1 MRIILIFLFT
11 AVLMIAGC
19 SRQHIS
25 DNPVY
30 YIDPGKGDDSN
41 SGKSPSK
48 AWRSLDRIGNQTI
61 VAGSTILLNAGVTH
75 HGTLRLANINGTSEK
90 PVMISSYGD
99 GRAIIE
105 SGDSAGFMALACSYL
120 KVKNLAL
127 SGSGRL
133 KGNRTNGLELIN
145 CSFSSV
151 DSVAACGYLY
161 SGIRISGGNDISIT
175 HSKAYENGFCGIY
188 VESGQ
193 RDYGADG
200 SSYKTMKRMYIGYC
214 IADNNPGCP
223 EIKNN
228 HSGNGILLGGVT
240 TGIIEYCEAMN
251 NGWDMPRE
259 GNGPVGIWAY
269 MSDSIIIRHCY
280 SHNNKTSPKGKDGGG
295 FDFDGG
301 VRYSVMEY
309 NLSAFNEGAGYGIFQ
324 YAGATEWT
332 GNVARYNIS
341 CNDGSKNGQ
350 CGILVWCDPAAL
362 PMKSFHAYNNTI
374 INNFAYGINFEPG
387 AYKDFL
393 FENNILNVTVPTDR
407 YIGGTFTLAEFRNNL
422 CIKQPL
428 IYTLRNIFFL

>member
-1 MRIILIFLFT
+1 MRKYLTFLII
-11 AVLMIAGC
+11 AVLISAAC
-19 SRQHIS
+19 SRSQNS
-25 DNPVY
+25 DTIY
-30 YIDPGKGDDSN
+30 YVDPGKGDDAS

-48 AWRSLDRIGNQTI
+48 AWRSLNRIGNEAI
-61 VAGSTILLNAGVTH
+61 VAGSTILLNAGVAH
-75 HGTLRLANINGTSEK
+75 HGTLRLGNIEGTAEK
-90 PVMISSYGD
+90 PVIISSYGG

-105 SGDSAGFMALACSYL
+105 SDDSAGFVAIACSYL
-120 KVKNLAL
+120 KINNIAV

-145 CSFSSV
+145 CAFSEI
-151 DSVAACGYLY
+151 DSVSADGYLY
-161 SGIRISGGNDISIT
+161 SGIRITGGNDIRIT
-175 HSKAYENGFCGIY
+175 HSKAFDNGFCGIN
-188 VESGQ
+188 VESGENE
-193 RDYGADG
+193 YGADG
-200 SSYKTMKRMYIGYC
+200 SSYKTMRNLYIGNC

-228 HSGNGILLGGVT
+228 HSGNGILIGGVIN
-240 TGIIEYCEAMN
+240 GIIEHCEAMN

-269 MSDSIIIRHCY
+269 MSDSIIIRNCY
-280 SHNNKTSPKGKDGGG
+280 SHNNKTSPNGKDGGG

-332 GNVARYNIS
+332 ANIARYNIS
-341 CNDGSKNGQ
+341 YNDGSKNGQ
-350 CGILVWCDPAAL
+350 CGILVWSDPAAL
-362 PMKSFHAYNNTI
+362 PMNSFRAYNNTI
-374 INNFAYGINFEPG
+374 INSFAYGINFEPG

-407 YIGGTFTLAEFRNNL
+407 FIGGTFTLAEFRNNL

-428 IYTLRNIFFL
+428 SYTLRNIFFL